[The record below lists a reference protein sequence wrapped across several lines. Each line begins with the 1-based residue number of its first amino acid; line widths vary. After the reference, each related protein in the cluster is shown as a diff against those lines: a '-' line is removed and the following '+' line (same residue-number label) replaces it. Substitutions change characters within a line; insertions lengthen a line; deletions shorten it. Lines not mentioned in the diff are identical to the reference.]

1 MKPRLVLFI
10 LLIGFLIS
18 SPVFAQIAAQPADIV
33 VLNDGQDKYPLGRY
47 LEILRDPSGELT
59 FQDVSSAAYQ
69 DQFTPSQVET
79 PNFGFQKAAYWVR
92 FRIQNQAEQNSSWVL
107 ELGFVN
113 MHYVDLYVPSPDGVT
128 YEVKEA
134 GVMRPYKNRDFPFRL
149 QAFNLEIPEGSE
161 QTVYLRFQ
169 NEASMTLPLTIW
181 SRDAFTGFMQ
191 LDQLN
196 YWLFTGALIIMS
208 LYNLMLW
215 VLIKERSYLYLV
227 LFIISDLVA
236 GQFYR
241 GTVYQFIQINQ
252 PRVATS
258 ALIISLGL
266 EAFFTLKFFSELLN
280 LKTSSPK
287 LYRGSHFFSGAL
299 FLTMLLAPLGPYQPI
314 SVLLLILIIIIL
326 TAISVVALYFLW
338 KGSRAA
344 QFLLASWLFLI
355 FGGFL
360 LFLTRMGLVPSM
372 PFTENFT
379 QVGIVWMV
387 AFWSLALADRVN
399 TLKAKTEAA
408 NRQLRDSESRYRT
421 LVETMNEGLVV
432 ADENLIYSYV
442 NPRLAEMLEYSTDEM
457 IGHPVIDF
465 FDREN
470 RGIVSDQLARRRLGE
485 IQPYT
490 VTWHR
495 KDGSELPTRIAP
507 AVIFNPEGKFQSSI
521 AVVTDIS
528 EQVKA
533 SQLLEQRVVERTHEL
548 STLLDVSQVVV
559 GTLELEPLLKVILKE
574 LQLVID
580 FDGAAI
586 ISLED
591 RTLTTLNFPLK
602 IKDEKANSF
611 INSIAANLNTSERF
625 RRDEAILVADVQADT
640 PEGHDFRAIISSLI
654 DVPSAEMHAWMGVP
668 LKVKEKL
675 IGVLS
680 VHHHQADYYTP
691 AMAQL
696 AHAFANQAA
705 VAIENAK
712 LLPSGTGCGSC

>member
-33 VLNDGQDKYPLGRY
+33 VLNNGQDKYPLGRY

-299 FLTMLLAPLGPYQPI
+299 FLTMLLAPLGRVR
-314 SVLLLILIIIIL
+314 S
-326 TAISVVALYFLW
+326 
-338 KGSRAA
+338 
-344 QFLLASWLFLI
+344 
-355 FGGFL
+355 
-360 LFLTRMGLVPSM
+360 
-372 PFTENFT
+372 
-379 QVGIVWMV
+379 
-387 AFWSLALADRVN
+387 AF
-399 TLKAKTEAA
+399 
-408 NRQLRDSESRYRT
+408 
-421 LVETMNEGLVV
+421 
-432 ADENLIYSYV
+432 
-442 NPRLAEMLEYSTDEM
+442 
-457 IGHPVIDF
+457 
-465 FDREN
+465 
-470 RGIVSDQLARRRLGE
+470 
-485 IQPYT
+485 
-490 VTWHR
+490 
-495 KDGSELPTRIAP
+495 
-507 AVIFNPEGKFQSSI
+507 
-521 AVVTDIS
+521 
-528 EQVKA
+528 
-533 SQLLEQRVVERTHEL
+533 
-548 STLLDVSQVVV
+548 
-559 GTLELEPLLKVILKE
+559 
-574 LQLVID
+574 
-580 FDGAAI
+580 
-586 ISLED
+586 
-591 RTLTTLNFPLK
+591 
-602 IKDEKANSF
+602 
-611 INSIAANLNTSERF
+611 LNT
-625 RRDEAILVADVQADT
+625 
-640 PEGHDFRAIISSLI
+640 
-654 DVPSAEMHAWMGVP
+654 
-668 LKVKEKL
+668 
-675 IGVLS
+675 
-680 VHHHQADYYTP
+680 
-691 AMAQL
+691 
-696 AHAFANQAA
+696 
-705 VAIENAK
+705 
-712 LLPSGTGCGSC
+712 

>member
-1 MKPRLVLFI
+1 
-10 LLIGFLIS
+10 
-18 SPVFAQIAAQPADIV
+18 
-33 VLNDGQDKYPLGRY
+33 
-47 LEILRDPSGELT
+47 
-59 FQDVSSAAYQ
+59 
-69 DQFTPSQVET
+69 
-79 PNFGFQKAAYWVR
+79 
-92 FRIQNQAEQNSSWVL
+92 
-107 ELGFVN
+107 
-113 MHYVDLYVPSPDGVT
+113 
-128 YEVKEA
+128 
-134 GVMRPYKNRDFPFRL
+134 
-149 QAFNLEIPEGSE
+149 
-161 QTVYLRFQ
+161 
-169 NEASMTLPLTIW
+169 MTLPLTIW
-181 SRDAFTGFMQ
+181 SRHAFTGFMQ

-360 LFLTRMGLVPSM
+360 LFLTRLGLVPSM

-399 TLKAKTEAA
+399 TLKGEAEST
-408 NRQLRDSESRYRT
+408 NRQLGESEARYRR
-421 LVETMNEGLVV
+421 LVEIMNEGLVV
-432 ADENLIYSYV
+432 SDENDLFSYV
-442 NPRLAEMLEYSTDEM
+442 NPRQADMLGYSSDEM
-457 IGHPVIDF
+457 IGHPVIEF
-465 FDREN
+465 FDEEN
-470 RGIVSDQLARRRLGE
+470 LKIIIDQLARRRLGE
-485 IQPYT
+485 KQPYFL
-490 VTWHR
+490 TWRH
-495 KDGSELPTRIAP
+495 KDGSQLPTQIAP
-507 AVIFNPEGKFQSSI
+507 AAVFSERGEYQRSI

-533 SQLLEQRVVERTHEL
+533 SQLLEQRVDERTHEL

-559 GTLELEPLLKVILKE
+559 GTLDLEPLLKVILEE
-574 LQLVID
+574 LQMVID

-591 RTLTTLNFPLK
+591 GHLTTLSFPLK
-602 IKDEKANSF
+602 INAETADSLTR
-611 INSIAANLNTSERF
+611 SISTILNTSDRF
-625 RRDEAILVADVQADT
+625 RRDEAIIIADVQADT
-640 PEGHDFRAIISSLI
+640 QEGRDFRAIASTLI
-654 DVPSAEMHAWMGVP
+654 NVTSAEMRAWMGIP
-668 LKVKEKL
+668 LKVKKKL
-675 IGVLS
+675 VGVLS
-680 VHHHQADYYTP
+680 VHHHQPDYYTP
-691 AMAQL
+691 EMIQL
-696 AHAFANQAA
+696 AQAFANQAA
-705 VAIENAK
+705 VAIENAR
-712 LLPSGTGCGSC
+712 LYSQAQAAAAAEERGRLARELHDSVTQALYSLTLYAEATRLA